1 MSDLAVVK
9 KKLRKNTRLVWIESC
24 TNPTL
29 KCSDIA
35 GIAKLCKANGTI
47 LGIDNT
53 FMSPTLVNPCKLGA
67 DITMHSVTKYI
78 NGHADV
84 LAGAVCLNDDK
95 LYEQIY
101 QNLRNM
107 GNCISPFDA
116 YLALRG
122 CKTMELRV
130 MKACENAMT
139 IAKWLDNHPKIEK
152 VLYPGLK
159 SHPHHSIALKNRAH
173 KGLSG
178 GSGMLC
184 FYPKADLKKC
194 NKFLSSMKVITL
206 AESLGGVHTL
216 IESPALMTHY
226 EIDREKRLK
235 SGITDNLIRMSV
247 GIEGVNDII

>member
-1 MSDLAVVK
+1 MSNLAVIK

-152 VLYPGLK
+152 VLYPGL
-159 SHPHHSIALKNRAH
+159 
-173 KGLSG
+173 
-178 GSGMLC
+178 
-184 FYPKADLKKC
+184 
-194 NKFLSSMKVITL
+194 
-206 AESLGGVHTL
+206 
-216 IESPALMTHY
+216 
-226 EIDREKRLK
+226 
-235 SGITDNLIRMSV
+235 
-247 GIEGVNDII
+247 